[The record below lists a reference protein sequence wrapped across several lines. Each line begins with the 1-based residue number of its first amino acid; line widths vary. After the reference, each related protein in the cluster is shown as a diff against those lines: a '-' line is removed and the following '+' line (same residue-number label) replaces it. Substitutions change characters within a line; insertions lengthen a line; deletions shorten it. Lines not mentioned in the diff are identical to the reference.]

1 MDLLRAI
8 RKRKKG
14 TKISEIQKNIVR
26 TNQNLLLFFESYY
39 LVISYLKAY
48 RFSRG
53 ALKIDRFLLMFHIW
67 REWWIS
73 RSETRRSVRIERRRS
88 TTSTKIRRKVLF
100 WIRTRPS
107 PRFSPPVYST
117 ERQITNLRVF
127 RYSIE
132 CLCWLTMLEDSGHG
146 IPILLTVRSRTVSN
160 KRLHRDKFFD

>member
-53 ALKIDRFLLMFHIW
+53 ALKIDRFLLRSILEFHIW
-67 REWWIS
+67 
-73 RSETRRSVRIERRRS
+73 ETRVVNLEIRNEAFRPYR
-88 TTSTKIRRKVLF
+88 TT
-100 WIRTRPS
+100 
-107 PRFSPPVYST
+107 
-117 ERQITNLRVF
+117 
-127 RYSIE
+127 
-132 CLCWLTMLEDSGHG
+132 
-146 IPILLTVRSRTVSN
+146 
-160 KRLHRDKFFD
+160 